1 LATTIE
7 EQIGTLFRE
16 NRAAMEKIAY
26 RITARRDYPLEGR
39 KDAEDVVQNVFL
51 HLLEKGTPEQVIRNP
66 KGYLHQCTVNEA
78 ISLVR
83 ARKRVPVDLGK
94 KWAEIPI
101 PAPGMGTD
109 EGMLLQEALAELD
122 GRQAA
127 ILRLHDHDGYSNS
140 DIAKMYGMKEPA
152 VRQIVS
158 RGRAEVRR
166 FLSDSNTSLTGQ
178 KGGRKGNEYNCKED
192 QGVSR
197 FRENGGCGVPEGTGF
212 STEGHD
218 EQFGV
223 SQPAGRADGFQVGD
237 RQLLGAGY

>member
-83 ARKRVPVDLGK
+83 ARKREPVDLGK
-94 KWAEIPI
+94 IWAEIPM

-109 EGMLLQEALAELD
+109 REMMLQEALAQLD

-127 ILRLHDHDGYSNS
+127 ILRLHDHDGYGNR
-140 DIAKMYGMKEPA
+140 DIAKMYGMNEPA

-166 FLSDSNTSLTGQ
+166 FLSTTA
-178 KGGRKGNEYNCKED
+178 KM
-192 QGVSR
+192 V
-197 FRENGGCGVPEGTGF
+197 T
-212 STEGHD
+212 
-218 EQFGV
+218 
-223 SQPAGRADGFQVGD
+223 
-237 RQLLGAGY
+237 LLGNYVETASYDDVATLNSSGFTRFVTSRNKQPCSESKRVQ

>member
-1 LATTIE
+1 MATTIDESTGIE

-16 NRAAMEKIAY
+16 AHSAMMKVAY
-26 RITARRDYPLEGR
+26 RITARHDYPEEGR

-51 HLLEKGTPEQVIRNP
+51 RLLEKGSPQEVIWNP

-83 ARKRVPVDLGK
+83 ARKREPVDLGR

-109 EGMLLQEALAELD
+109 KGMLLQEALAQLD

-127 ILRLHDHDGYSNS
+127 ILRLHDHDGYCNS
-140 DIAKMYGMKEPA
+140 DIAKMYGMKEAA
-152 VRQIVS
+152 VRQVVS
-158 RGRAEVRR
+158 RGRAEARR
-166 FLSDSNTSLTGQ
+166 LLGDSTTSLTGQ
-178 KGGRKGNEYNCKED
+178 KGGKQGNEHNCKED

-197 FRENGGCGVPEGTGF
+197 FRENVGCESAEGTGS
-212 STEGHD
+212 STERHD

-223 SQPAGRADGFQVGD
+223 SEPAGRAG
-237 RQLLGAGY
+237 

>member
-1 LATTIE
+1 LAIE
-7 EQIGTLFRE
+7 EQIEALFRE
-16 NRAAMEKIAY
+16 NRTAMERVAY
-26 RITARRDYPLEGR
+26 RITKRRDYPKEGR
-39 KDAEDVVQNVFL
+39 KDAADVVQNVFL
-51 HLLEKGTPEQVIRNP
+51 HLLEKGAPEEVIRNP
-66 KGYLHQCTVNEA
+66 IGYLHQCTVNEA

-83 ARKRVPVDLGK
+83 SRKRAPIDLGK
-94 KWAEIPI
+94 KWADVPI

-109 EGMLLQEALAELD
+109 KGMLLQEALAQLD

-140 DIAKMYGMKEPA
+140 DIAKIYGMKEPA

-158 RGRAEVRR
+158 RGRAEVRQ
-166 FLSDSNTSLTGQ
+166 FLGVSNTSLTGQ
-178 KGGRKGNEYNCKED
+178 KGGKGNGYNCKED
-192 QGVSR
+192 QGSSR
-197 FRENGGCGVPEGTGF
+197 FRENVGCGSAQGAGI